1 MSRLKRLLIVLVL
14 LGAGNLLWQLLGELS
29 FYTERLNGRIAYVY
43 DGDTIR
49 IGKTRIRLWGVDA
62 PELETKAGR
71 KARDWAVK
79 AWEGKQARCRKMGT
93 TRGRVAARCTI
104 GSSDMGRQIIRA
116 GHACEWRR
124 YSRGYY
130 SQRMT
135 CERLGRR

>member
-1 MSRLKRLLIVLVL
+1 MTRLQRLILVIVL
-14 LGAGNLLWQLLGELS
+14 LGAGNLLWQLLGELDV
-29 FYTERLNGRIAYVY
+29 YTERLTGRIAYVH

-49 IGKTRIRLWGVDA
+49 VGKTRIRLWGIDA

-71 KARDWAVK
+71 RARAWAVK
-79 AWEGKQARCRKMGT
+79 AWEGQLVRCRKRGT

-104 GSSDMGRQIIRA
+104 KGKDLGRQIIRA

-130 SQRMT
+130 GQRLT

>member
-1 MSRLKRLLIVLVL
+1 LSRLQRLILVIVL
-14 LGAGNLLWQLLGELS
+14 LGAGNLLWQLLGELDI
-29 FYTERLNGRIAYVY
+29 YTERLEGRIAYVN

-49 IGKTRIRLWGVDA
+49 LSNTRIRLWGIDA

-71 KARDWAVK
+71 VARAWAVK
-79 AWEGKQARCRKMGT
+79 AWEGKRVKCRKMGT
-93 TRGRVAARCTI
+93 TRDRVAARCSI
-104 GSSDMGRQIIRA
+104 GGKDMARQIIRA

-130 SQRMT
+130 GQRLT